1 MKWIIPGQF
10 FQFVPQI
17 ILALSGI
24 FAIPVNV
31 KAQIH
36 PINPNTQSY
45 RVQYFTN
52 DNGLPQNSIKGL
64 AFDELGNLWIGTE
77 GGIACYNGQEIKKD
91 FEIETFKRIAYV
103 KSTKNRIL
111 YILDGAGNTFR
122 INGKSLSLSK
132 ISPGSNDPYAFYSHI
147 SSDKSKLEILNKVY
161 RADKHFQYIII
172 STAGEIYQL
181 GDNYDLNLIENESI
195 KINLPS
201 GRKKITQFYDMV
213 MAIDSFQ
220 FHLIKN
226 DKVLKSTNSRR
237 GDLPP
242 DVKMPELL
250 NAFYFQS
257 EGNTYAVLRN
267 TLFILSYKNNE
278 LDFKTIFTGLP
289 ELIGINSAVFS
300 TANEMLIL
308 GTYTNGMAVIQ
319 PSPFKSIIAGN
330 VILNPGSNT
339 NISNNIMSQ
348 LLQADTSIIAS
359 NGLQYKKDGYTQTG
373 LPELFPYHLFNDTK
387 NNLWYSLN
395 HKYTLVRQNPTGD
408 ITWSRK
414 FPYYV
419 FDIKE
424 LPDNAYLLAESTD
437 LYLLDK
443 NDSIK
448 LLNSI
453 SKFGKMDIY
462 KVFDFSPTHFWI
474 ATDKGIY
481 TFDKKNYELEII
493 PELEGKYVRTMLRTD
508 DQNIWIGTYGDGYY
522 LHYQNQFHKMPLDRN
537 QSLLF
542 SHHFEPDSKG
552 YLWISTNNGLFQVL
566 EADLVAY
573 AQNKNSKIYYQNYD
587 KTYGFSTNEFNG
599 GGTNPGLTTQDGMIS
614 LASLNGLVWFYPE
627 NVKPV
632 LPDKP
637 IYITSYAIDSIVY
650 DSVPKTIILEPDFL
664 RIAIS
669 VSTPFFGNPLN
680 LSIEFRLMGQ
690 DTTWRQID
698 GDKIIKFNN
707 LRHGNYMLQLRKQNG
722 FGINNYSYLE
732 QEIIVKPHFY
742 NTALFYLIV
751 AGLLVIILV
760 FTWKRM
766 IRRYQSQKD
775 KLEKNII
782 ERTENLAITVDE
794 LKKITQQNEM
804 LLGILV
810 HDVKAPLSFTHELI
824 KNLDFYWHDIKEEE
838 KRMYIS
844 ELSKS
849 TLKLSIFMQE
859 FLTWMTLQQGVNIFA
874 GKNPVYIKHVLTSV
888 TEFMEMTG
896 ANKENRIILEMEG
909 NLTVKSNTQLVEIIV
924 RNIVENACK
933 YTDKGVISLS
943 AIQIEDQVCIICEDN
958 GQGITASEI
967 QTLLE
972 QKGTEADFSSSFKM
986 GYQVIIKILD
996 RLNGKI
1002 EITSQLG
1009 VGTKV
1014 KIFLPVE

>member
-1 MKWIIPGQF
+1 MFTSQF
-10 FQFVPQI
+10 SHFVFI
-17 ILALSGI
+17 STLALSVICGM
-24 FAIPVNV
+24 PVQV
-31 KAQIH
+31 LSQIH

-45 RVQYFTN
+45 RVQYFSN

-64 AFDELGNLWIGTE
+64 AFDEFGNLWIGTE

-103 KSTKNRIL
+103 KATKDQKI
-111 YILDGAGNTFR
+111 YILDGAGKTFR
-122 INGKSLSLSK
+122 INGKSLSLLK
-132 ISPGSNDPYAFYSHI
+132 IDQERNHPHAYYWYI
-147 SSDKSKLEILNKVY
+147 SSGNSNLEVLNKVF
-161 RADKHFQYIII
+161 RADKHFQYIVI
-172 STAGEIYQL
+172 SSAGEIYQL
-181 GDNYDLNLIENESI
+181 GDNHDLYLVEDQSI
-195 KINLPS
+195 KIELPQ
-201 GRKKITQFYDMV
+201 GRKKVTVLDDLVMV
-213 MAIDSFQ
+213 LDSFQ
-220 FHLIKN
+220 FHFLKQG
-226 DKVLKSTNSRR
+226 KVLKSTNLLS
-237 GDLPP
+237 GDLPS
-242 DVKMPELL
+242 DVNIVELL

-257 EGNTYAVLRN
+257 EGKTYAVLRN
-267 TLFILSYKNNE
+267 SLFHLNYQNE
-278 LDFKTIFTGLP
+278 KLNFRTIFSGLP
-289 ELIGINSAVFS
+289 ELAGINSAVYS
-300 TANEMLIL
+300 SANEMLIL
-308 GTYTNGMAVIQ
+308 GSYTNGMVVIQ
-319 PSPFKSIIAGN
+319 PSPFKSIVAEN
-330 VILNPGSNT
+330 FILNPGSNSG
-339 NISNNIMSQ
+339 ISNNIMSQ
-348 LLQADTSIIAS
+348 LLQEDTSIIAS
-359 NGLQYKKDGYTQTG
+359 NGLKYKKDGYTQTG
-373 LPELFPYHLFNDTK
+373 LPELFPYHLFNDTN

-395 HKYTLVRQNPTGD
+395 HKYTLVRQNPDSKIAWT
-408 ITWSRK
+408 RK

-462 KVFDFSPTHFWI
+462 KVFDFSSTHYWV
-474 ATDKGIY
+474 ATDRGVY
-481 TFDKKNYELEII
+481 TFDKKNYKLESI
-493 PELEGKYVRTMLRTD
+493 PELDGKYVRTIIKTI

-542 SHHFEPDSKG
+542 AHHFEPDSKG

-566 EADLVAY
+566 ESDLVAY
-573 AQNKNSKIYYQNYD
+573 VQNKNSKIYFQNYD

-627 NVKPV
+627 KVKPV
-632 LPDKP
+632 VPDKP
-637 IYITSYAIDSIVY
+637 IYITSYTIDSIFF
-650 DSVPKTIILEPDFL
+650 DSVPKPIILEPDFL
-664 RIAIS
+664 RITMN
-669 VSTPFFGNPLN
+669 VSTPFFGNPQN
-680 LSIEFRLMGQ
+680 LLIEFRLIGQ
-690 DTTWRQID
+690 DTTWRHID
-698 GDKIIKFNN
+698 KDKIIKFDN
-707 LRHGNYMLQLRKQNG
+707 LRHGNYKLQLRKQNG
-722 FGINNYSYLE
+722 FGVNNYTYLE
-732 QEIIVKPHFY
+732 QEIIVKPYFY
-742 NTALFYLIV
+742 NTSLFYILI
-751 AGLLVIILV
+751 AGLLIVILTL
-760 FTWKRM
+760 TWNRM
-766 IRRYQSQKD
+766 VKGYQSQKD

-782 ERTENLAITVDE
+782 ERSENLAVTVDE

-810 HDVKAPLSFTHELI
+810 HDVKAPLSFTHDLI
-824 KNLDFYWHDIKEEE
+824 KNLDFYWHDINEEE

-874 GKNPVYIKHVLTSV
+874 GKNPVYIKHVFTSV

-896 ANKENRIILEMEG
+896 ANKENRILLNMEG
-909 NLTVKSNTQLVEIIV
+909 NLTLKSNSQLVEIIV

-933 YTDKGVISLS
+933 YTEAGVISLS
-943 AIQIEDQVCIICEDN
+943 AIQIEDQICIICEDN
-958 GQGITASEI
+958 GQGITESEI

-972 QKGTEADFSSSFKM
+972 QKDTEADFSSSFKM
-986 GYQVIIKILD
+986 GYQVILKILD

-1002 EITSQLG
+1002 EITSELG

-1014 KIFLPVE
+1014 KIFLPRE